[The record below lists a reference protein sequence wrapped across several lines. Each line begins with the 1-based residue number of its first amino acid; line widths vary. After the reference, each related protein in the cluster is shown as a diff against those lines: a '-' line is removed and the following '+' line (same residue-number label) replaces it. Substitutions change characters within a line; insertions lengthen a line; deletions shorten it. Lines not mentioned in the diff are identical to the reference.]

1 MSVMTLRQAMH
12 PGPTVARTFLLTAA
26 AAIAVLIGL
35 LGMHVLSS
43 GSTHH
48 APVVIS
54 ESTHHGGQPAM
65 VDVMSASAATAT
77 AGDHSTTE
85 PCAEDGCGGGM
96 DAMAFMA
103 CVLALLAV
111 SIVLAIRPGRLATDS
126 RALAPP
132 TATTTP
138 IEASPVPPDLTVL
151 SISRT

>member
-1 MSVMTLRQAMH
+1 MSVMTLRRAMH
-12 PGPTVARTFLLTAA
+12 PSVTLARTCLLTAA
-26 AAIAVLIGL
+26 AVIGVLIGL
-35 LGMHVLSS
+35 VGMHVLSS

-54 ESTHHGGQPAM
+54 ESTHHGDEPAM
-65 VDVMSASAATAT
+65 VDVTSADAAT
-77 AGDHSTTE
+77 AGDHPATE

-111 SIVLAIRPGRLATDS
+111 SVILAIRPGRLVTIA
-126 RALAPP
+126 RAQAPP
-132 TATTTP
+132 RAAATFT
-138 IEASPVPPDLTVL
+138 EAPPVPPDLNVL